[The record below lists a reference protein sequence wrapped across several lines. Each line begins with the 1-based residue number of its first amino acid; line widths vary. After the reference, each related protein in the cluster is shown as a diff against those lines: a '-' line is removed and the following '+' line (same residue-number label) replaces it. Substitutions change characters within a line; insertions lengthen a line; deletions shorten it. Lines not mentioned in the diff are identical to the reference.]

1 MSSRLDKMRDWEQA
15 AALCGYSV
23 EKMARYCK
31 VSRRQLLRFFI
42 EHFKKTPK
50 HWLDEVRARAAEA
63 ELLRGELVK
72 AASTGVQFK
81 HPSNF
86 TRFIKRVKG
95 TTPREMANRSNHV
108 HDR

>member
-1 MSSRLDKMRDWEQA
+1 MGSRLDRMRDWEQTA
-15 AALCGYSV
+15 ARCGYSV

-31 VSRRQLLRFFI
+31 VSRRQLLRFFV

-50 HWLDEVRARAAEA
+50 HWLDEVRAQAAEA

-81 HPSNF
+81 HQSNF

-95 TTPREMANRSNHV
+95 TTPREMTNRSNHV
-108 HDR
+108 SDR